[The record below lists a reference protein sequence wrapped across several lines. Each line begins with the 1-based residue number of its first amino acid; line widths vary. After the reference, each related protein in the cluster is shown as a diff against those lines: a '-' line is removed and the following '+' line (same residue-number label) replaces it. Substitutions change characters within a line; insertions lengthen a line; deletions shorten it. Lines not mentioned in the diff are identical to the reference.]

1 MNHQFQILQLE
12 TETIKQDEIS
22 TFKKKKKKIKQRKV
36 TTKLFKKLSKLNV
49 AMLDMTVLFRNIT
62 GKDEETVQEEEL
74 KRLNRVAYLG
84 NDFLNYYNQ
93 NKIYFDKESCDL
105 IEKIFRIFMGSH
117 STFTFLKQM
126 SLGPSNLTF
135 EQTNK
140 AIKMVREEAL
150 PLLKQLENKLR
161 DIIKE

>member
-1 MNHQFQILQLE
+1 
-12 TETIKQDEIS
+12 
-22 TFKKKKKKIKQRKV
+22 
-36 TTKLFKKLSKLNV
+36 
-49 AMLDMTVLFRNIT
+49 MLDMTVLFRNIT